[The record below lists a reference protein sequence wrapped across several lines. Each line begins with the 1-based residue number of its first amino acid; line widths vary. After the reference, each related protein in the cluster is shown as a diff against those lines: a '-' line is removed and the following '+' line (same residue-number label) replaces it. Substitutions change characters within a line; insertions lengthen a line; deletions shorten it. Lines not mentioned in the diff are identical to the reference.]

1 MATPPQLRRYYV
13 SADQS
18 VESESAS
25 ALRLRALSRAPGSNQ
40 ADGALPGPYRAFRV
54 LHDLAMSPAT
64 ADDALALLHELQV
77 HQVEL
82 DLQQDDL
89 RSSRAELEL
98 ALARQRQLYDAAPVA
113 CFTIE
118 RNTAL
123 VELNLAAASLLG
135 DARDALT
142 GRHLDGFLDARS
154 ADALHTLLSRTVE
167 GRAEAAGAVALTL
180 SGAAPR
186 RVHATASVDPAGSRF
201 FVAFT
206 DLGAQSPAV
215 GN

>member
-1 MATPPQLRRYYV
+1 M
-13 SADQS
+13 SADPP

-25 ALRLRALSRAPGSNQ
+25 ALRLRARARAPESNR
-40 ADGALPGPYRAFRV
+40 ADGALPSPYRAFRV

-89 RSSRAELEL
+89 RSSRVELEL
-98 ALARQRQLYDAAPVA
+98 ASARQRQLYDAAPVA

-135 DARDALT
+135 DARDALP
-142 GRHLDGFLDARS
+142 GRHLDDFLDARS
-154 ADALHTLLSRTVE
+154 ADALHTLLSRAVE
-167 GRAEAAGAVALTL
+167 GRAGAAGAVALTL

-186 RVHATASVDPAGSRF
+186 RVLATAGVDPAGSRF

-206 DLGAQSPAV
+206 DLGTQLPAV
-215 GN
+215 DN